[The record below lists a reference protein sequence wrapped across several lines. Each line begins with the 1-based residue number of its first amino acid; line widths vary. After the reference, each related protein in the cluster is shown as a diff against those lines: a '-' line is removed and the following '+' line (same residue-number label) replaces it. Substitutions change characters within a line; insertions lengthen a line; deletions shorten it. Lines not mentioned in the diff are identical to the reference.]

1 MKTLTTR
8 TTRTTLLAFA
18 TFIAAP
24 AFAQAPP
31 KPSDIVNF
39 GGKYV
44 GQDPDRAIRHELSR
58 DYTVHTGN

>member
-1 MKTLTTR
+1 MKTLATH
-8 TTRTTLLAFA
+8 TTLLAFA

-31 KPSDIVNF
+31 KQSDVVTF

-44 GQDPDRAIRHELSR
+44 GQDPDRAIRSELSR
-58 DYTVHTGN
+58 DHSVHTGN